1 LRLRAHRAR
10 LVTAELIELEIERV
24 DQEHQRYVDII
35 PVRICSSTD
44 SISSVTKVQPPLGSG
59 CLIVPW
65 IGERLCV
72 AALAVL
78 TRWLIGQRRHRGHEA
93 VDGYTDAKTTLLMMS
108 SVRFRLSFLDVNAT
122 RRSRRRRDCARRAPR
137 GPHAGR
143 GWPVR
148 LSPTPPRHRG
158 DRKAVVPVRASRGG
172 RRQK

>member
-65 IGERLCV
+65 IGERVCV

-108 SVRFRLSFLDVNAT
+108 SVRFASPSST
-122 RRSRRRRDCARRAPR
+122 SMPRDGPDGGETAR
-137 GPHAGR
+137 AG
-143 GWPVR
+143 
-148 LSPTPPRHRG
+148 HRE
-158 DRKAVVPVRASRGG
+158 DRMPAAGG
-172 RRQK
+172 R